1 MQRHGVLDRR
11 PQRDDAKGRSRAPVR
26 TAPGPADALSTDA
39 LSTNALSLAKYRL
52 ASPWQ
57 PLIHFWL
64 AVLTVAV
71 ALVFILEL
79 LGPPERMAGADPA
92 PEAPLPDRVQS
103 AMPAPP
109 PSRPAMAE
117 RPPAPAAPPQPQP
130 DPPVLPAPAVQ
141 PLAAA
146 PPDAPRARAVL
157 VLHPARPE
165 GGAAMANRL
174 AAQIGLTPD
183 QVDVGPAAEAGS
195 EAVIR
200 FYAAADHP
208 LARRLGKELARMGYS
223 WRIENFAAR
232 PWAWKDQAVE
242 VFLPD
247 K

>member
-11 PQRDDAKGRSRAPVR
+11 PQRDDAKGRSRAAVR
-26 TAPGPADALSTDA
+26 TVPGPAD
-39 LSTNALSLAKYRL
+39 ALSLAKYRL

-64 AVLTVAV
+64 SVLAVAV

-92 PEAPLPDRVQS
+92 PEAPPPDRVQS
-103 AMPAPP
+103 DMPAPP
-109 PSRPAMAE
+109 PSKPVVAE
-117 RPPAPAAPPQPQP
+117 RPPAPATPPQPQP
-130 DPPVLPAPAVQ
+130 DPPAPPAPAVQ
-141 PLAAA
+141 PPAAA
-146 PPDAPRARAVL
+146 PPDAPHARPVL

-165 GGAAMANRL
+165 GAAALANRL
-174 AAQIGLTPD
+174 AAQAGLPPD
-183 QVDVGPAAEAGS
+183 QVDVGTVAEARS

-200 FYAAADHP
+200 FYDAADHP

-223 WRIENFAAR
+223 WRIENFATR

>member
-39 LSTNALSLAKYRL
+39 LSLAKYRL

-64 AVLTVAV
+64 SILTVAV
-71 ALVFILEL
+71 ALVFILEI

-92 PEAPLPDRVQS
+92 PEAPPPDRVQS
-103 AMPAPP
+103 ARPAPP
-109 PSRPAMAE
+109 PSKPAVAE
-117 RPPAPAAPPQPQP
+117 RPTGPALGPAAPPRPQP
-130 DPPVLPAPAVQ
+130 DPPAPPAPAVQ
-141 PLAAA
+141 PPAAA

-157 VLHPARPE
+157 VLHPARPD
-165 GGAAMANRL
+165 GAAALANRL
-174 AAQIGLTPD
+174 AAQAGIPPD
-183 QVDVGPAAEAGS
+183 QVDVGTVAEARS
-195 EAVIR
+195 DAVIR
-200 FYAAADHP
+200 FYAVDDHP

-223 WRIENFAAR
+223 WRIENFATR
-232 PWAWKDQAVE
+232 PWAWKDQAIE